1 MSQPPIEFS
10 QIYQYFMIEYKKATK
25 TFNMPSEQYHDAYEI
40 YYLVSGERY
49 YFIKD
54 KVYHIMP
61 GDLIFININDIH
73 KTSGLKNPNHER
85 ILIHFKPEFL
95 IDFLALS
102 KNIEL
107 LSTFERDINAVR
119 LNINEQQNIE
129 RLLYRIL
136 DEYQE
141 KMFGWEFSLKIL
153 LLDLLLFMKRK
164 SENSNINFFQ
174 YPNALHEKISQIS
187 LFINSNYYDSLTL
200 DIISKK
206 FNISPWYF
214 SRTFKEITGFTF
226 IEYLNR
232 IRIKE
237 AQNLLKNSNLS
248 IEEITGKVGF
258 DSSTHFGRTFKS
270 LVGIS
275 PLKYRKSKR
284 EQKL

>member
-1 MSQPPIEFS
+1 
-10 QIYQYFMIEYKKATK
+10 MIEYRK
-25 TFNMPSEQYHDAYEI
+25 TTEPFNMPSEQYHDAYEI

-54 KVYHIMP
+54 KVYHVMS

-85 ILIHFKPEFL
+85 ILVHFKPEFL
-95 IDFLALS
+95 NEFLVSAKNLS
-102 KNIEL
+102 L
-107 LSTFERDINAVR
+107 LSVFERDINAIR

-129 RLLYRIL
+129 RLLYRML
-136 DEYQE
+136 DEYQT
-141 KMFGWEFSLKIL
+141 KKFGWEFSLKIL
-153 LLDLLLFMKRK
+153 LLDLLIFMKRQC
-164 SENSNINFFQ
+164 ENSSINFFQ
-174 YPNALHEKISQIS
+174 YPNALHEKISQIA
-187 LFINSNYYDSLTL
+187 LFMNANFYESITL

-214 SRTFKEITGFTF
+214 SRSFKEITGFTF
-226 IEYLNR
+226 SEYLNR

-237 AQNLLKNSNLS
+237 AQHLLKNSDLS

-284 EQKL
+284 EQKF